1 MKLVKPRREVT
12 FVETEATFEKLLI
25 DLESNQETLAI
36 DTERA
41 SGFRY
46 SQRAYLIQ
54 IGLSDGPIH
63 LVDPIALD
71 DTLPDWTEQV
81 QPHLNSKPWLL
92 HAATQDLPCLVELGF
107 KSHTIIDTELASRL
121 AGFER
126 VGLGSMVEHLLGL
139 ELAKEHSASD
149 WSLRPIPRELID
161 YAALDVDVLHELW
174 TEIEKSL
181 IEQNK
186 IEWANQEFAALQH
199 FEPKKPAAEP
209 WRNLPGL
216 SRVKDITKLKAAAAL
231 WLARDQIASETDIA
245 PGRLIPDRAIMAA
258 VEKLPRSKQ
267 ELAQNKLFQG
277 RASRTMLDTWW
288 TAVAESPKLE
298 IAESIANQDAIPHH
312 KNWERRY
319 PEAHIRLKHT
329 REPLVEKAQELS
341 LPVENL
347 LTPDYLRRVCFFP
360 EPDVAAQLQNLGAR
374 AWQVEQSLP
383 VIESGLQEAQAAIA
397 QLPNP

>member
-63 LVDPIALD
+63 LVDPIALS

-298 IAESIANQDAIPHH
+298 IAESFANQDAMPRH

-347 LTPDYLRRVCFFP
+347 LTPDYLRRVCFSP
-360 EPDVAAQLQNLGAR
+360 EPNVGAQLQNLGAR